1 MQTPAEQADGHD
13 NKRPDVYPARFCL
26 VCGRVV
32 CCPVSSGVI
41 GLASLPEGRAG
52 RGTRQGANEGP
63 IRSSTAY
70 LLRR

>member
-1 MQTPAEQADGHD
+1 MTTSDLMCIQPGFALCAAEWCA
-13 NKRPDVYPARFCL
+13 A
-26 VCGRVV
+26 
-32 CCPVSSGVI
+32 PVSSGVI